1 MGFGP
6 MNGLVMGTRC
16 GDIDPAVLLYMVKYL
31 GYSLDEANTILQKK
45 SGMLGLTGFS
55 DMRDIEAKAAEGD
68 QYCKDALTL
77 NTYRIKKFIGSYISV
92 LNGVD
97 AVIFT
102 AGIGENS
109 STIREMV
116 CADLDFFGISLDED
130 KNAFRSGEIREIQS
144 KNATVKVLVIPT
156 NEELEIA
163 KQTFELIS

>member
-16 GDIDPAVLLYMVKYL
+16 GDIDPAVLMFMVNSL
-31 GYSLDEANTILQKK
+31 GYSLEEANNTLQKK

-55 DMRDIEAKAAEGD
+55 DMRDIEAKAEAGD
-68 QYCKDALTL
+68 QKCIDALAL

-97 AVIFT
+97 AIIFT

-109 STIREMV
+109 DVIRKMV
-116 CADLDFFGISLDED
+116 CSDMDFFGIALNEE
-130 KNAFRSGEIREIQS
+130 KNAVRSGEIREIQADDA
-144 KNATVKVLVIPT
+144 KVKVLVIPT

-163 KQTFELIS
+163 QQTFELI